1 MARHT
6 AQTAPA
12 IDGDAAYR
20 AAWGFT
26 QEAWHALNNQ
36 ERVWFRDHVMSAS
49 TVNAR

>member
-1 MARHT
+1 MAKHS
-6 AQTAPA
+6 APVQTV

-26 QEAWHALNNQ
+26 REAWAALGNAD
-36 ERVWFRDHVMSAS
+36 RVWYRDHVLSAS